1 MAEIF
6 KLSGYMEHSLFVKH
20 GGGEKM
26 LEHIYSDGPMSHCLD
41 ASLKMLVFLSP
52 YRSAAE

>member
-1 MAEIF
+1 
-6 KLSGYMEHSLFVKH
+6 MEHSLFVKH

-26 LEHIYSDGPMSHCLD
+26 LEHIYSDGPMSYCLD
-41 ASLKMLVFLSP
+41 ASLKMLVILSP